1 MVATKLYNH
10 SNRVSKLVAGTLYVM
25 PLFIMIGYLVR
36 YQHPTG
42 VIPFIS
48 NLGLVEKL
56 GLTGLI
62 LTALFGMYLSRTAS
76 AEG

>member
-1 MVATKLYNH
+1 M
-10 SNRVSKLVAGTLYVM
+10 M